1 VVLADVIS
9 GDVHLGAIGQFYS
22 NPKHGIAK
30 DKDHRYMPN
39 IISSAI
45 VNAPPPDTLADV
57 LNKRN
62 KVHHLDADTDEDM
75 IPIFTHDVTGKPRN
89 NKCLLNR
96 RNWCS
101 IKMYDPELSPPP
113 TPQTDGTRTPPPAR
127 GGLFRRL
134 STSKNRELGPRYR
147 PDASAPPLSSPG
159 FFNRRPSIIGRGS
172 TDSQRPGVL
181 SRTLSLTRAGSLF
194 RKNSKRKPDSGGI
207 NGYGSDSDTYDDEYD
222 DEPSEPRRVGLR
234 GGAGSPDEDSYFP
247 RMDQPSGRDPEHPV
261 QRASTSI
268 AGATPQKGFNKR
280 QFHRTPTGLSQ
291 KQRKAGNVQVNL
303 ENGLDICLNVEVSP
317 KDPAGITMPYRLLV
331 PALWYVEEIEGE
343 AAAKVKGGLA
353 RWISFARKK
362 GGN

>member
-1 VVLADVIS
+1 
-9 GDVHLGAIGQFYS
+9 
-22 NPKHGIAK
+22 
-30 DKDHRYMPN
+30 MPN
-39 IISSAI
+39 VISSAI

-75 IPIFTHDVTGKPRN
+75 IPIFTHDVNGKPRN

-113 TPQTDGTRTPPPAR
+113 TPQTDGSATPPPTR

-134 STSKNRELGPRYR
+134 SNSVSKNREPGPRYR
-147 PDASAPPLSSPG
+147 ADGSAPSAPPLSSPG
-159 FFNRRPSIIGRGS
+159 FFNRRPSMTRRGS
-172 TDSQRPGVL
+172 TDSQRPGML
-181 SRTLSLTRAGSLF
+181 SRTLSLTRGGSLF
-194 RKNSKRKPDSGGI
+194 RRNSKRKQDRGEI
-207 NGYGSDSDTYDDEYD
+207 NGYGSDTDSYNSYDEG
-222 DEPSEPRRVGLR
+222 EPSEPRRVGLR

-247 RMDQPSGRDPEHPV
+247 QMDSPSGRDYENPV
-261 QRASTSI
+261 HRASTSI
-268 AGATPQKGFNKR
+268 AGATPQQGFNKR

-291 KQRKAGNVQVNL
+291 KQRRAGNTKVNL
-303 ENGLDICLNVEVSP
+303 ENGLDICLNVEVSS

-331 PALWYVEEIEGE
+331 PALWYVEATEGE

-353 RWISFARKK
+353 RWVNFAKSK
-362 GGN
+362 QH

>member
-1 VVLADVIS
+1 M
-9 GDVHLGAIGQFYS
+9 HLGAIGQFYS
-22 NPKHGIAK
+22 NPKYGISK

-45 VNAPPPDTLADV
+45 VNSPPPDTLADV

-62 KVHHLDADTDEDM
+62 KIHHLDAYTDEDM

-101 IKMYDPELSPPP
+101 IKTYDPELSPPP
-113 TPQTDGTRTPPPAR
+113 TPQTDGSATPPPTR

-134 STSKNRELGPRYR
+134 SMSKNREPGPRYR

-159 FFNRRPSIIGRGS
+159 FFNRRPSMSRRGS

-181 SRTLSLTRAGSLF
+181 SRTLSLTRGGSLF
-194 RKNSKRKPDSGGI
+194 RRNSKRKQDSGGI
-207 NGYGSDSDTYDDEYD
+207 NGYGSETDSYDDEYD
-222 DEPSEPRRVGLR
+222 EDPSEPRRVGLR
-234 GGAGSPDEDSYFP
+234 GGAGSPDEEGYFP
-247 RMDQPSGRDPEHPV
+247 RMDQPSGRVVDNPV
-261 QRASTSI
+261 HRASTSV
-268 AGATPQKGFNKR
+268 AGAQPQQGFNKR

-291 KQRKAGNVQVNL
+291 KQRRAGNNQVNL
-303 ENGLDICLNVEVSP
+303 ENGLDICLNMEVSR

-331 PALWYVEEIEGE
+331 PALWYEEDFEGE

-353 RWISFARKK
+353 KWMNFTNKK
-362 GGN
+362 GRN